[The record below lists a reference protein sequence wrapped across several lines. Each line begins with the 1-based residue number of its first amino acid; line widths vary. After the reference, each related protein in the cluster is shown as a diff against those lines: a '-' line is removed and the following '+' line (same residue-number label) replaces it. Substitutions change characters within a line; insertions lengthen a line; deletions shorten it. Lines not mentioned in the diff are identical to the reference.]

1 MEHTHTKRKR
11 WGEVKI
17 FNKKIKELEEQKE
30 DLYCKLRDKEFDLDL
45 AIKKI
50 CTLEK
55 TIKNLRE
62 EATKYKDLYL
72 KQLDINIRI
81 IEKGCDRNS

>member
-11 WGEVKI
+11 RGEVKL
-17 FNKKIKELEEQKE
+17 FGEKIKELEEQKE
-30 DLYCKLRDKEFDLDL
+30 DLCCKLRDKEFDFDL

-55 TIKNLRE
+55 DIKNLRE
-62 EATKYKDLYL
+62 EVTKYKDLYL
-72 KQLDINIRI
+72 EQIDINIRI
-81 IEKGCDRNS
+81 IEKGGEEE

>member
-1 MEHTHTKRKR
+1 MKLF
-11 WGEVKI
+11 GE
-17 FNKKIKELEEQKE
+17 KIKELEEQKE
-30 DLYCKLRDKEFDLDL
+30 DLYCKLRDKELDLDL

-50 CTLEK
+50 CTLEQA
-55 TIKNLRE
+55 IKNLRE

-81 IEKGCDRNS
+81 IEKGGDRNGFIRI

>member
-11 WGEVKI
+11 CGEVKL
-17 FNKKIKELEEQKE
+17 FGEKIKELEEQKK
-30 DLYCKLRDKEFDLDL
+30 DLYCKLRDKELDLDL

-55 TIKNLRE
+55 AIKSLRE
-62 EATKYKDLYL
+62 EVTKYKDLYL

-81 IEKGCDRNS
+81 IEKDGERNG

>member
-1 MEHTHTKRKR
+1 MEHTHTTRKR
-11 WGEVKI
+11 RGEVKL
-17 FNKKIKELEEQKE
+17 FGEKIKELEEQKE
-30 DLYCKLRDKEFDLDL
+30 DLYIKLRDKELDLDL

-50 CTLEK
+50 CTLEQA
-55 TIKNLRE
+55 IKNLRE

-81 IEKGCDRNS
+81 IEKDGERNG

>member
-1 MEHTHTKRKR
+1 MKLF
-11 WGEVKI
+11 GE
-17 FNKKIKELEEQKE
+17 KIKELEEQKE
-30 DLYCKLRDKEFDLDL
+30 DLYCKLRDKELDLDL

-50 CTLEK
+50 CTLEQ

-81 IEKGCDRNS
+81 IEKDGEQE

>member
-11 WGEVKI
+11 WGEVKL
-17 FNKKIKELEEQKE
+17 FGEKIKELEEQKE
-30 DLYCKLRDKEFDLDL
+30 DLYCKLRDKELDLDL

-55 TIKNLRE
+55 AIKSLRE
-62 EATKYKDLYL
+62 EVTKYKDLYL
-72 KQLDINIRI
+72 KQIDINIRI
-81 IEKGCDRNS
+81 IEKGGEEE

>member
-1 MEHTHTKRKR
+1 M
-11 WGEVKI
+11 KI

-30 DLYCKLRDKEFDLDL
+30 DLYCKLRGKEFDLDL

-50 CTLEK
+50 CTLEQ
-55 TIKNLRE
+55 TIKSLRE

-81 IEKGCDRNS
+81 IEKGGEG

>member
-11 WGEVKI
+11 WGEVKL
-17 FNKKIKELEEQKE
+17 FGEKIKELEEQKE
-30 DLYCKLRDKEFDLDL
+30 DLYCKLRDKELDLDL

-50 CTLEK
+50 CTLEQA
-55 TIKNLRE
+55 IKNLRE

-72 KQLDINIRI
+72 K
-81 IEKGCDRNS
+81 

>member
-1 MEHTHTKRKR
+1 MKLF
-11 WGEVKI
+11 GE
-17 FNKKIKELEEQKE
+17 KIKELEEQKE
-30 DLYCKLRDKEFDLDL
+30 DLYIKLRDKELDLDL

-50 CTLEK
+50 CTLEQ

-81 IEKGCDRNS
+81 IEKGGERNG

>member
-11 WGEVKI
+11 WGEVKL
-17 FNKKIKELEEQKE
+17 FGEKIKELEEQKE
-30 DLYCKLRDKEFDLDL
+30 DLYCKLRDKELDLDL

-50 CTLEK
+50 CTLEQA
-55 TIKNLRE
+55 IKNLRE

-81 IEKGCDRNS
+81 IEKGGDRNG

>member
-1 MEHTHTKRKR
+1 MKL
-11 WGEVKI
+11 
-17 FNKKIKELEEQKE
+17 FDKKIKELEEQKE
-30 DLYCKLRDKEFDLDL
+30 DLCCKLRDKEFDLDL

-50 CTLEK
+50 CTLEQA
-55 TIKNLRE
+55 IKNLRE

-81 IEKGCDRNS
+81 IEKDGERNG

>member
-11 WGEVKI
+11 WGEVKL
-17 FNKKIKELEEQKE
+17 FGEKIKELEGQKE

-55 TIKNLRE
+55 AIKNLRE

-81 IEKGCDRNS
+81 IEKDGERNG

>member
-11 WGEVKI
+11 RGEVKL
-17 FNKKIKELEEQKE
+17 FGEKIKELEEQKE
-30 DLYCKLRDKEFDLDL
+30 DLYCKLRDKELDLDL

-50 CTLEK
+50 CTLEQA
-55 TIKNLRE
+55 IKNLRE

-72 KQLDINIRI
+72 KQIAINIRLV
-81 IEKGCDRNS
+81 EKGGD

>member
-11 WGEVKI
+11 WGEVKL
-17 FNKKIKELEEQKE
+17 FGEKIKELEEQKE
-30 DLYCKLRDKEFDLDL
+30 DLYCKLRDKELDLDL

-50 CTLEK
+50 CTLEQA
-55 TIKNLRE
+55 IKNLRE

-81 IEKGCDRNS
+81 IEKGR

>member
-11 WGEVKI
+11 WGEVKL
-17 FNKKIKELEEQKE
+17 FSEKIKELEEQKE
-30 DLYCKLRDKEFDLDL
+30 DLYCKLRDKELDLDL

-50 CTLEK
+50 CTLEQA
-55 TIKNLRE
+55 IKNLRE

-81 IEKGCDRNS
+81 IEKGGDRNG

>member
-11 WGEVKI
+11 WGEVKL
-17 FNKKIKELEEQKE
+17 FGEKIKELEEQKE
-30 DLYCKLRDKEFDLDL
+30 DLYCKLRDKELDLDL

-50 CTLEK
+50 CTLEQSVK
-55 TIKNLRE
+55 SLRE

-72 KQLDINIRI
+72 KQIDMNIRLV
-81 IEKGCDRNS
+81 EKGGD

>member
-11 WGEVKI
+11 WGEVKL
-17 FNKKIKELEEQKE
+17 FGEKIKELEEQKE
-30 DLYCKLRDKEFDLDL
+30 DLYCKLRDKELDLDL

-50 CTLEK
+50 CTLEQA
-55 TIKNLRE
+55 IKNLRE

-81 IEKGCDRNS
+81 IEKGGDRNS

>member
-11 WGEVKI
+11 REKVKLFGE
-17 FNKKIKELEEQKE
+17 KIKELEEQKE
-30 DLYCKLRDKEFDLDL
+30 DLYCKLRDKELDLDL

-50 CTLEK
+50 CTLEQA
-55 TIKNLRE
+55 IKNLRE

-81 IEKGCDRNS
+81 IEKDGERNG

>member
-11 WGEVKI
+11 REKVKLFGE
-17 FNKKIKELEEQKE
+17 KIKELEEQKE
-30 DLYCKLRDKEFDLDL
+30 DLYCKLRDKELDLDL

-55 TIKNLRE
+55 AIKSLRE
-62 EATKYKDLYL
+62 EVTKYKDLYL
-72 KQLDINIRI
+72 KQIDINIRI
-81 IEKGCDRNS
+81 IEKGGERNS

>member
-1 MEHTHTKRKR
+1 MKLF
-11 WGEVKI
+11 GE
-17 FNKKIKELEEQKE
+17 KIKELEEQKE
-30 DLYCKLRDKEFDLDL
+30 DLYCKLRDKELDLDL

-50 CTLEK
+50 CTLEQ

-81 IEKGCDRNS
+81 IEKGGEEE